1 MSEGEQMELGLV
13 KSFETANKKRTRKR
27 TKSFLDDCDES
38 FSRRTIHNF
47 HVGEEKVPTL
57 KCIHKKLVDDMSFL
71 SKTLDI
77 RKQQSKH
84 PHDTTPSFVDGKLT
98 LIFQFRY
105 STILDRILLF
115 IAVLFSMAG
124 GVGTPLMMIFFG
136 EVLEDMLIYARG
148 IYYADSEEELVIA
161 QEGIIDAVTWFIILC
176 SILAAATFIV
186 TYLSVMIFSL
196 TCVRQISQIRSN
208 YMRSVLNQD
217 IAWYDVN
224 QTGDFASRM
233 TEDLIKVEDGIGDK
247 VSTFCFFMGTF
258 VSGLIIALYWGWELA
273 LICLISFPVSAVA
286 LAIVGW
292 VTTKFSQKELD
303 AYGAAGSIAE
313 EVLTAIKTVFAFG
326 GQQKEIDRYKVHL
339 ITACTNNI
347 RRSLLTALSNAL
359 MMFFIF
365 ASYSLAFWYG
375 IGLIIY
381 QLDWAPED
389 RVYTPGTMITV
400 FFCIM
405 MSSFTLTMSAPYFQI
420 FGTARGSGAKIFSVI
435 DNEPIINQ
443 SKGNGKKI
451 DAVKG
456 NLKFKSVHF
465 NYPARQDVKIL
476 EGVDIE
482 IKPGETVAFV
492 GSSGCGKSTCIQLL
506 QRFYDPMEG
515 EILLDDINLKEFDL
529 DWYRSNIGVVGQE
542 PVLFATTIAE
552 NIKLGNRSATQD
564 DVERA
569 AKKANAHSFIM
580 TLPDG
585 YQTLVGQRGSQM
597 SGGQKQRIA
606 IARALVREPK
616 ILLLDEATSALDTNS
631 EAQVQ
636 RAIDAISKE
645 CTTIIVAHRLSTIKN
660 ADKIFVFSGGK
671 IVEIGQHAELMDRRG
686 VYHDL
691 VINQVAIGGEPGKD
705 NTFTDDQAD
714 KEDTVVAQPDEAADE
729 NDESMKSYS
738 AIGGL
743 LRLNKPEWWQLLIG
757 GIGALVAGA
766 SMPVYAVV
774 FGEIVGTLGSE
785 DPVVLRTEGDRFSL
799 YFLLIGI
806 VSGVTAFLQW
816 YMLGIA
822 GEKLTKRVRGLMF
835 ETVLRQEVAWFDRK
849 ENGVGA
855 ICAKLSTDAANI
867 QGAAGYPIMVGL
879 NAISTITI
887 ATGLSLY
894 FEWRLALVALTIV
907 PIILIGTYF
916 ETKFSQMDN
925 YGSKNAVENAAKIA
939 VEAVANVRTVV
950 AMSCE
955 EVFYTMYTA
964 EMVPHYRKGR
974 TSAHFRGVILGL
986 SRSLIYFA
994 YGIAF
999 FYGGHLVV
1007 NDGLDVRR
1015 VFQVSEALISAAMSI
1030 GSVMAFAPNFQKA
1043 LIAANKMFVLVNRT
1057 PEIRDGPNSTHTG
1070 WSTGDITYEGIKFV
1084 YPTRPGST
1092 VLENFNLQVLT
1103 SKTVALVGPS
1113 GCGKSTLV
1121 QLLQRFYDPV
1131 SGNVNIDAVNLRDY
1145 KIMALRTHMGIV
1157 SQEPNLFDRTIGDN
1171 IAYGDNTRLV
1181 STDEILGAAQKANI
1195 HNFIASLPLG
1205 YDTRLGEKGTQL
1217 SGGQKQRVAI
1227 ARALIRNPRILL
1239 LDEATSALDTESEKV
1254 VQAALDEAKV
1264 GRTCITIA
1272 HRLTTIQDADLICVV
1287 NRGEIIE
1294 QGTHQ
1299 ELLALGGLYHK
1310 LYTMQQR

>member
-1 MSEGEQMELGLV
+1 
-13 KSFETANKKRTRKR
+13 
-27 TKSFLDDCDES
+27 
-38 FSRRTIHNF
+38 
-47 HVGEEKVPTL
+47 
-57 KCIHKKLVDDMSFL
+57 
-71 SKTLDI
+71 
-77 RKQQSKH
+77 
-84 PHDTTPSFVDGKLT
+84 
-98 LIFQFRY
+98 
-105 STILDRILLF
+105 
-115 IAVLFSMAG
+115 MAG

-136 EVLEDMLIYARG
+136 DVLEDMLLYHDNLDQATTP
-148 IYYADSEEELVIA
+148 EETAIA
-161 QEGIIDAVTWFIILC
+161 EEGIINAVTWFIILC
-176 SILAAATFIV
+176 SILAAATFVI
-186 TYLSVMIFSL
+186 TYVAVVIFSL
-196 TCVRQISQIRSN
+196 TCVKQIRQIRSL
-208 YMRSVLNQD
+208 YMQSVLNQD
-217 IAWYDVN
+217 IEWYDVN

-247 VSTFCFFMGTF
+247 VATFFYFMGTF

-273 LICLISFPVSAVA
+273 LICLISFPVSSIG
-286 LAIVGW
+286 LILVGW
-292 VTTKFSQKELD
+292 ATSKFSKKELD
-303 AYGAAGSIAE
+303 AYGAAGAVAE

-326 GQQKEIDRYKVHL
+326 GQQKEINRYSVHL

-347 RRSLLTALSNAL
+347 KRSLFTAISNAI
-359 MMFFIF
+359 MMFVIF
-365 ASYSLAFWYG
+365 ASYSLSFWYG
-375 IGLIIY
+375 IGLIIQ
-381 QLDWAPED
+381 QLDYPPEY

-405 MSSFTLTMSAPYFQI
+405 MATFTLTMSAPYFQI

-435 DNEPIINQ
+435 DNYPIINQ
-443 SKGNGKKI
+443 NKGNGKKL
-451 DAVKG
+451 DKVHG
-456 NLKFKSVHF
+456 NLKFKDVHF
-465 NYPARQDVKIL
+465 NYPARKDVKVLLTITNSITSSNFSKLQIL
-476 EGVDIE
+476 DGISLE

-492 GSSGCGKSTCIQLL
+492 GSSGCGKSTCMQLL
-506 QRFYDPMEG
+506 QRFYDPLEG
-515 EILLDDINLKEFDL
+515 QVLLDDVDIKEFDL

-542 PVLFATTIAE
+542 PVLFGTTIAE
-552 NIKLGNRSATQD
+552 NIKFGNRSATQED
-564 DVERA
+564 IERA
-569 AKKANAHSFIM
+569 AKKANAHTFIM
-580 TLPDG
+580 SLPNG

-606 IARALVREPK
+606 IARALIREPH

-636 RAIDAISKE
+636 RAIDAISQE

-671 IVEIGQHAELMDRRG
+671 IVEVGTHVELMGRKG

-691 VINQVAIGGEPGKD
+691 VINQVTIGDDPGDLVENAFLNQSKPRNVCKD
-705 NTFTDDQAD
+705 STFADDKDEDND
-714 KEDTVVAQPDEAADE
+714 KVELQT
-729 NDESMKSYS
+729 NDDIDANDKDMKNYS

-743 LRLNKPEWWQLLIG
+743 LRLNKPEWWQLILGGLAALI
-757 GIGALVAGA
+757 AGA
-766 SMPVYAVV
+766 AMPVYAVV

-785 DPVVLRTEGDRFSL
+785 DAELLRSEGDRFSL

-806 VSGVTAFLQW
+806 VTGITAFLQW

-822 GEKLTKRVRGLMF
+822 GERLTKRVRGLMF
-835 ETVLRQEVAWFDRK
+835 ETVLKQEVGWFDRK
-849 ENGVGA
+849 ENSVGA

-867 QGAAGYPIMVGL
+867 QGAAGYPIMVGI

-894 FEWRLALVALTIV
+894 FEWRLALVALLIV
-907 PIILIGTYF
+907 PVILIGTYF

-925 YGSKNAVENAAKIA
+925 YGSKNAVENAAKVA
-939 VEAVANVRTVV
+939 VEAVANIRTVV

-964 EMVPHYRKGR
+964 EMVPHYNKGR
-974 TSAHFRGVILGL
+974 KSAHFRGVILGL
-986 SRSLIYFA
+986 SRSLIYLA

-1007 NDGLDVRR
+1007 NDGLEVRR

-1043 LIAANKMFVLVNRT
+1043 IIAANKMFILVNRT
-1057 PEIRDGPNSTHTG
+1057 PEIKDGPNSTHTS
-1070 WSTGDITYEGIKFV
+1070 WSVGNITYEDISFV

-1092 VLENFNLQVLT
+1092 VLENFNLKVLLG
-1103 SKTVALVGPS
+1103 KTVALVGPS
-1113 GCGKSTLV
+1113 GCGKSTVV
-1121 QLLQRFYDPV
+1121 QMLQRFYDPIA
-1131 SGNVNIDAVNLRDY
+1131 GTVNIDEVPLRDY
-1145 KIMALRTHMGIV
+1145 KIMALRSHLGIV

-1181 STDEILGAAQKANI
+1181 STDEVMDAAQKANI
-1195 HNFIASLPLG
+1195 HNFITSLPLG
-1205 YDTRLGEKGTQL
+1205 YNTSLGEKGTQL

-1227 ARALIRNPRILL
+1227 ARAMVRNPRILL

-1254 VQAALDEAKV
+1254 VQAALDAVKV

-1272 HRLTTIQDADLICVV
+1272 HRLTTIQDSDLICVI
-1287 NRGEIIE
+1287 NKGEIIE

-1310 LYTMQQR
+1310 LYTLQQR